1 VICHARKD
9 VADRGDVSPVLMI
22 GSLLILGF
30 TLSLDNFRTA
40 IAFGGL
46 RLTRRRSMQVALMFG
61 FWDGVAP
68 LVGILVGH
76 YWSQTIGSTAEYV
89 GAAALGAYGVYLI
102 IRAWRTAA
110 TDEFDRP
117 WAVFGLLVPLSAD
130 NIVAGASLG
139 LLGFSPWLAPPVF
152 GVITAV
158 MALVGLQ
165 LGRAAAHVVPIR
177 PDLLTGVA
185 LVVMATVMGPRL

>member
-1 VICHARKD
+1 
-9 VADRGDVSPVLMI
+9 MI
-22 GSLLILGF
+22 DSLLILGF

-40 IAFGGL
+40 IALGAL
-46 RLTRRRSMQVALMFG
+46 QPTWRRSVQVALMFG

-68 LVGILVGH
+68 LVGILVGY
-76 YWSQTIGSTAEYV
+76 YWSETIGSTAEYV
-89 GAAALGAYGVYLI
+89 GAIALGAYGLYLV
-102 IRAWRTAA
+102 IRAWLTPAP
-110 TDEFDRP
+110 ELDRP

-130 NIVAGASLG
+130 NIVAGTSLG
-139 LLGFSPWLAPPVF
+139 LLGFSPWLAPPLF

-165 LGRAAAHVVPIR
+165 FGRAAAHFVRIR

-185 LVVMATVMGPRL
+185 LVIMATVLGPRA

>member
-1 VICHARKD
+1 V
-9 VADRGDVSPVLMI
+9 I

-40 IAFGGL
+40 IALGGL
-46 RLTRRRSMQVALMFG
+46 RMSRRRSVQVALMFG

-76 YWSQTIGSTAEYV
+76 YWSEAIGSTAEYV
-89 GAAALGAYGVYLI
+89 GAIALGAYGLYLV
-102 IRAWRTAA
+102 IRAWRTQAP
-110 TDEFDRP
+110 EELDRP
-117 WAVFGLLVPLSAD
+117 WAVFGLLIPLSAD
-130 NIVAGASLG
+130 NVVAGTSLG
-139 LLGFSPWLAPPVF
+139 LLGFSPWLAAPVF
-152 GVITAV
+152 GVITAL

-165 LGRAAAHVVPIR
+165 LGRAAAHVVRIR

-185 LVVMATVMGPRL
+185 LLVMATVLGPRA